1 MSTHKKVLYL
11 VRHAKSSWKD
21 MSLSDRER
29 PLNKRGRRS
38 APDMGRRMA
47 AQDHR
52 PDIIVSSP
60 AIRALST
67 AKVIANQLGLDPS
80 EIITDADL
88 YFCGASGMRGV
99 LAGMDDR
106 YDKVMMVGHNP
117 SMTDFMNT
125 LGNTYVAN
133 MPTCAIAVIGFDM
146 ASWASL
152 DSTQGE
158 LLGYDYPKGPGNF
171 TALL

>member
-21 MSLSDRER
+21 LSLPDLDR

-38 APDMGRRMA
+38 APEMGRRMA

-52 PDIIVSSP
+52 PDIIVSSS
-60 AIRALST
+60 ANRALST
-67 AKVIANQLGLDPS
+67 ARIIAKQLGLNIS
-80 EIITDADL
+80 KIIANADL
-88 YFCGASGMRGV
+88 YFSGTSGMCGV
-99 LAGMDDR
+99 LAGTDNR

-117 SMTDFMNT
+117 SMTDLMNT
-125 LGNTYVAN
+125 LSERYVAN

-146 ASWASL
+146 ASWADL
-152 DSTQGE
+152 DSTEGE

-171 TALL
+171 TTLL